1 MPSFDFITDEN
12 FRTVLEAD
20 QKEMRQCAES
30 KAWKAVHV
38 LAGSIIEA
46 VLIDYLI
53 AEEHVVRDDALKMDL
68 GKAVKLAAEKG
79 IISEKAAALSSV
91 IKEYRNLIHPG
102 RSIRMAETTSAAS
115 ARIAESL
122 VEMILT
128 EIEGQKRSHYG
139 YTAEQIVSKIEQDS
153 FVGAILNHLL
163 EDLNRSEMERLLLK
177 IIPERYMAEPES
189 PIPYEGDEQV
199 LKRLAD
205 LFRTAYEKAGSQLQ
219 ARVTRKFV
227 QILKEERQEFIFAYS
242 RAFFR
247 MSDLRHLS
255 DADIQLVKSHFFAQI
270 KSDKTDYDLILAFS
284 GIGKYILPDEV
295 LSFVDPLVQTMCLG
309 NTEDTIRAARERI
322 IDESVEMEEKV
333 KYELNARL
341 DQWIELYSSRKDSRR
356 ADLVEELKFNTTD
369 VPF

>member
-1 MPSFDFITDEN
+1 MPSFDFITDED

-53 AEEHVVRDDALKMDL
+53 AEEHVCRDDALKMDL
-68 GKAVKLAAEKG
+68 GKAVKLAAEKS

-163 EDLNRSEMERLLLK
+163 EDLNPSEMERLLLK

-227 QILKEERQEFIFAYS
+227 QILKEEGQEFIFTYD

-247 MSDLRHLS
+247 MSDLQHLS
-255 DADIQLVKSHFFAQI
+255 VADAQLVKSHFFARI
-270 KSDKTDYDLILAFS
+270 KSYSYDDELIRAFS
-284 GIGKYILPDEV
+284 GIGEYILPDEV
-295 LSFVDPLVQTMCLG
+295 PSFVDPLLQAMCRG
-309 NTEDTIRAARERI
+309 SAGDTSHTAGERI
-322 IDESVEMEEKV
+322 VRESLGMEEKV
-333 KYELNARL
+333 KSKVNARL
-341 DQWIELYSSRKDSRR
+341 DRWIELYSSQKDSRR
-356 ADLVEELKFNTTD
+356 ADLVEELKSYITD
-369 VPF
+369 IPF

>member
-1 MPSFDFITDEN
+1 MPSFDFITDKD
-12 FRTVLEAD
+12 FRTILEAD
-20 QKEMRQCAES
+20 QKEIRQCAES

-53 AEEHVVRDDALKMDL
+53 AEKHISHDGALKMDL
-68 GKAVKLAAEKG
+68 GKAIKLAAEKS
-79 IISEKAAALSSV
+79 IISEKTAALSSV

-128 EIEGQKRSHYG
+128 EIEGRKRSNYG

-163 EDLNRSEMERLLLK
+163 EDLNRSEAERLLLK
-177 IIPERYMAEPES
+177 IIPERYM
-189 PIPYEGDEQV
+189 DELEDPFRGEEHV
-199 LKRLAD
+199 LTSLVD
-205 LFRTAYEKAGSQLQ
+205 LFRTAYDKADDRLQ
-219 ARVTRKFV
+219 ARVGQEFV

-247 MSDLRHLS
+247 MSDLQHLS
-255 DADIQLVKSHFFAQI
+255 AADIQLVKSHFFARI
-270 KSDKTDYDLILAFS
+270 KSYEDDRELILAFS

-295 LSFVDPLVQTMCLG
+295 SSFVDPLVRTMCRG
-309 NTEDTIRAARERI
+309 SDKDTLRAARERI
-322 IDESVEMEEKV
+322 IDESLEMEEEVRRK
-333 KYELNARL
+333 LNARL
-341 DQWIELYSSRKDSRR
+341 DQWIALYNSQEDSRR
-356 ADLVEELKFNTTD
+356 ADLVEELKWNTQD